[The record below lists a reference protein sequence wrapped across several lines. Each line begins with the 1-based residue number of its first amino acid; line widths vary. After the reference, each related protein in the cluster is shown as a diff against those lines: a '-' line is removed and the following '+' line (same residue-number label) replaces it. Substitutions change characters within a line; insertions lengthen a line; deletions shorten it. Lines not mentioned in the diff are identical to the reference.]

1 MSLDSRLLEILV
13 CPQDRGRLEYKK
25 EEQLLVNERLGIA
38 YRVEDD
44 LPVLLIDEAQPY
56 PSDQARDDDQE
67 ERTAKA

>member
-13 CPQDRGRLEYKK
+13 CPQDKGRLEYKE

-44 LPVLLIDEAQPY
+44 IPVLLIDEAQPY
-56 PSDQARDDDQE
+56 PLDQARDDDQE

>member
-13 CPQDRGRLEYKK
+13 CPQDRGRLEYKE

-38 YRVEDD
+38 YRVEDGI
-44 LPVLLIDEAQPY
+44 PVLLIDEAQPY